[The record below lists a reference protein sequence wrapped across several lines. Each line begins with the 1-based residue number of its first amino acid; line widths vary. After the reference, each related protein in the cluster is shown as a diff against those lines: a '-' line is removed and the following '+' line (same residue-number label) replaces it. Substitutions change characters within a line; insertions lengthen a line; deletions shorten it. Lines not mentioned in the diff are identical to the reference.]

1 MPGSTPGAGRNS
13 RRQRDFAQNA
23 RAGGSAPFGRYE
35 DKSAKRASTA
45 SKKAIKRAGA
55 EGPKKSVPRKR
66 AK

>member
-1 MPGSTPGAGRNS
+1 MPGSSKKTATNS
-13 RRQRDFAQNA
+13 RNQRDWAQNK

-45 SKKAIKRAGA
+45 SKKAIKRVGA
-55 EGPKKSVPRKR
+55 EGPKKSMPRKR

>member
-1 MPGSTPGAGRNS
+1 MPGSSKRTATNS
-13 RRQRDFAQNA
+13 RNQRDWAQNA

-55 EGPKKSVPRKR
+55 EGPKRSAPRRK
-66 AK
+66 K